1 MLPHYQQLRKSHLN
15 VSSNPFFQFRVFR
28 RIRMAT
34 GLLTSADTVSE
45 VVLFTTDSS
54 ILGRVAQHDEKAGN

>member
-1 MLPHYQQLRKSHLN
+1 MLPHFKQLQKSYLN
-15 VSSNPFFQFRVFR
+15 PYFQIRFVR

-45 VVLFTTDSS
+45 VLLFTTDSS